1 MDFPGILFMRVL
13 LVEDNPILSRSLT
26 DALTSAKLTV
36 DCMHDGESADHVL
49 RTQDYAL
56 VILDI
61 GLPKL
66 DGLEV
71 LRRLRARRNA
81 VPVLMLTAH
90 GSVEERVRGLDLGA
104 DDYLAKPFALTELEA
119 RARAAAPQ
127 SWPGAAACAMRH
139 AALRQRRP
147 RLHARRRAARLD
159 PRERSVL
166 EVLILRNGRAINKDT
181 LSEKIFGLDESVN
194 ADAIEIY
201 VHRLRKK
208 LERSSVGIVTLRG
221 LGYLLEAKGRMT
233 RPNLRVSVALWLL
246 LPLLLL
252 LAFDAWLTYQRAM
265 NAAHAAFDRTLGV
278 FAAVDT

>member
-26 DALTSAKLTV
+26 DVLTSAKLTV
-36 DCMHDGESADHVL
+36 DCMHDGESADYVL
-49 RTQDYAL
+49 RTQDYAM

-119 RARAAAPQ
+119 RARAL
-127 SWPGAAACAMRH
+127 
-139 AALRQRRP
+139 LRRSHGQEP
-147 RLHARRRAARLD
+147 LHAQCGRLLYD
-159 PRERSVL
+159 SVDRGFTLDGEPLALTPRERSVL

-221 LGYLLEAKGRMT
+221 LGYLLEAKG
-233 RPNLRVSVALWLL
+233 A
-246 LPLLLL
+246 
-252 LAFDAWLTYQRAM
+252 
-265 NAAHAAFDRTLGV
+265 
-278 FAAVDT
+278 

>member
-1 MDFPGILFMRVL
+1 
-13 LVEDNPILSRSLT
+13 
-26 DALTSAKLTV
+26 
-36 DCMHDGESADHVL
+36 MHDGESADHVL

-66 DGLEV
+66 GGLEV

-119 RARAAAPQ
+119 RARAL
-127 SWPGAAACAMRH
+127 
-139 AALRQRRP
+139 LRRSHGQEP
-147 RLHARRRAARLD
+147 LHAQCGTLLYDSVDRGFTLD
-159 PRERSVL
+159 GEALALTPRERSVL

-208 LERSSVGIVTLRG
+208 LEHSSVGIVTLRG
-221 LGYLLEAKGRMT
+221 LGYLLEAK
-233 RPNLRVSVALWLL
+233 SA
-246 LPLLLL
+246 
-252 LAFDAWLTYQRAM
+252 
-265 NAAHAAFDRTLGV
+265 
-278 FAAVDT
+278 